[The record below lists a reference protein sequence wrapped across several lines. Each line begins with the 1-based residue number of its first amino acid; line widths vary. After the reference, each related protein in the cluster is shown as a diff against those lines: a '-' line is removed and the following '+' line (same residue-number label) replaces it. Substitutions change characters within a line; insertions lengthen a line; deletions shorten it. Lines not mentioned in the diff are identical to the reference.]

1 MTDPDSW
8 RRTMKAR
15 YLILMVVAL
24 MVVPLVIA
32 ACGSTTDE
40 AAAPMTSPSPS
51 PTMAQKDIVDT
62 AVGAGSFTTLVSA
75 VQAAGLEET
84 LRGEGPYTVFAPTDD
99 AFAAVPKETLDA
111 LLADP
116 KGALTDVLTYHV
128 VPGKV
133 MSTDLS
139 DGMMVDTVN
148 GAQLKVTV
156 KDDGTVMINDAT
168 VTTADI
174 ETSNGVIH
182 VIDTVL
188 VPASK

>member
-1 MTDPDSW
+1 
-8 RRTMKAR
+8 MKKR
-15 YLILMVVAL
+15 YIILMVVAL

-32 ACGSTTDE
+32 ACGTSDE
-40 AAAPMTSPSPS
+40 AASPSPS
-51 PTMAQKDIVDT
+51 PTMAAKDIVDT
-62 AVGAGSFTTLVSA
+62 AVEAGSFTTLVSA

-99 AFAAVPKETLDA
+99 AFAAVPQETLDA

-116 KGALTDVLTYHV
+116 QGALTDVLTYHV
-128 VPGKV
+128 AAGKV

-139 DGMMVDTVN
+139 DGMMVETVN
-148 GAQLKVTV
+148 GESLKITV
-156 KDDGTVMINDAT
+156 NADGTVMVGDAT

-188 VPASK
+188 VPPAK

>member
-1 MTDPDSW
+1 M
-8 RRTMKAR
+8 RTR
-15 YLILMVVAL
+15 NIILMVVAL

-32 ACGSTTDE
+32 ACGGTDE
-40 AAAPMTSPSPS
+40 EAASPSPSPS
-51 PTMAQKDIVDT
+51 PTMALKDIVDT
-62 AVGAGSFTTLVSA
+62 AVEAGSFTTLVTA

-116 KGALTDVLTYHV
+116 EGALTDVLTYHV

-139 DGMMVDTVN
+139 DGMQAETVN
-148 GAQLKVTV
+148 GETLEITIA
-156 KDDGTVMINDAT
+156 DDGTVMVNDAT
-168 VTTADI
+168 VVTADI
-174 ETSNGVIH
+174 ETANGVIH

-188 VPASK
+188 VPPSK

>member
-1 MTDPDSW
+1 M
-8 RRTMKAR
+8 RTR
-15 YLILMVVAL
+15 NIILMVVAL

-32 ACGSTTDE
+32 ACGGATEE
-40 AAAPMTSPSPS
+40 AASPSPS

-62 AVGAGSFTTLVSA
+62 AVEAGSFTTLVSA

-84 LRGEGPYTVFAPTDD
+84 LRGEGPYTVFAPSDD

-116 KGALTDVLTYHV
+116 EGALTDVLTYHV

-139 DGMMVDTVN
+139 DGMQAETVN
-148 GAQLKVTV
+148 GQTLDITIE
-156 KDDGTVMINDAT
+156 DDGTVMVNGAK
-168 VTTADI
+168 VVTADI
-174 ETSNGVIH
+174 ETANGVIH

-188 VPASK
+188 VPPSS

>member
-1 MTDPDSW
+1 
-8 RRTMKAR
+8 MKTR
-15 YLILMVVAL
+15 SIILMVVAL
-24 MVVPLVIA
+24 MVIPLVVA
-32 ACGSTTDE
+32 ACGSTTEE
-40 AAAPMTSPSPS
+40 AAAPASSPSPS
-51 PTMAQKDIVDT
+51 MAQQDIVDT
-62 AVGAGSFTTLVSA
+62 AVAAGDFTTLVTA
-75 VQAAGLEET
+75 VQQAGLEET
-84 LRGEGPYTVFAPTDD
+84 LRGDGPFTVFAPTDA

-139 DGMMVDTVN
+139 DGMQAETVN
-148 GAQLKVTV
+148 GQPLDISVAE
-156 KDDGTVMINDAT
+156 DGTVKVNGAT

-174 ETSNGVIH
+174 ETANGVIH

-188 VPASK
+188 VPEQQ